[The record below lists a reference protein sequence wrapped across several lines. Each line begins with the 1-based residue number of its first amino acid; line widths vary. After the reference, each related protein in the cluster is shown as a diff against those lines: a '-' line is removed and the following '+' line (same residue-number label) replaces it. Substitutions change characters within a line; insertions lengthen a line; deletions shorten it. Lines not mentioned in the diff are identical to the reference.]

1 MILLI
6 IKCLL
11 STPAFHSCV
20 WLYGVQH
27 NNYSSTAQNIKPCP
41 LIDTSGQLIND
52 NKFIMENNGFC
63 MEIVIRTEIFSH
75 FDRFGLFLAQNNDL
89 LRFMKFAPMNLLLC
103 RHTIYFTI
111 VQATMGQTEYAA

>member
-1 MILLI
+1 MFGFL
-6 IKCLL
+6 
-11 STPAFHSCV
+11 V
-20 WLYGVQH
+20 
-27 NNYSSTAQNIKPCP
+27 YSITISTAQNIKPCP

-75 FDRFGLFLAQNNDL
+75 FDKFGLFLAQNNNL

-111 VQATMGQTEYAA
+111 VQATMGQTKYAA